1 MALPE
6 SFCAFYDHCRWV
18 MRGVK
23 VKEKVEVEVKGC
35 FRLTEGVNGFCG
47 ESTRSNASSCIELG
61 N

>member
-1 MALPE
+1 M
-6 SFCAFYDHCRWV
+6 
-18 MRGVK
+18 
-23 VKEKVEVEVKGC
+23 KEKVEVEVKGC